1 MNLTAKPR
9 RGDMGGHA
17 NQYFTSSATGWW
29 GMGAGC
35 RGVADTVTEL
45 DRKRSQEDPVRAE
58 RLHLTLE
65 Q

>member
-29 GMGAGC
+29 STGTGGRGATN
-35 RGVADTVTEL
+35 TVIDL
-45 DRKRSQEDPVRAE
+45 DQKRSGGGPVRA
-58 RLHLTLE
+58 
-65 Q
+65 